1 MKTVHVV
8 ALIAVLLCAC
18 NAPKPAKSTS
28 PPPSAE
34 PIDQA
39 ALDARFEKTDI
50 KITSDEFEQLKP
62 GMTLEEVVGIVGS
75 PENASRSE
83 YTPASEDSYTRPKL
97 TKIYRWEN
105 PDGSWCELEFIDKLL
120 DTKRHQDLKPAAS
133 YAGTSY
139 TLPEVRRAMVKP
151 VKLSN

>member
-1 MKTVHVV
+1 MKTVHAV
-8 ALIAVLLCAC
+8 ALLAVLLCAC
-18 NAPKPAKSTS
+18 NAPKPAKPT
-28 PPPSAE
+28 PPPSPAE
-34 PIDQA
+34 PVDQA

-62 GMTLEEVVGIVGS
+62 GMALEDVVGIVGS
-75 PENASRSE
+75 PEDASQSQ

-105 PDGSWCELEFIDKLL
+105 PDGSWCELEFIDKQL
-120 DTKRHQDLKPAAS
+120 DTKRHQDLKSAAG